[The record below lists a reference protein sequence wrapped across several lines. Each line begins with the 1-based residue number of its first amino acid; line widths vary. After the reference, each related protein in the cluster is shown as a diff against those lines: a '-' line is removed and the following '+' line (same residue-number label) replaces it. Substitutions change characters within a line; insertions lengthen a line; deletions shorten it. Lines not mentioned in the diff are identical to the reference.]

1 MKTKKRET
9 RASKKLYT
17 ATELAK
23 EMGISSPQKLNKL
36 LSMVQFQY
44 KVNGTWV
51 TYAKYTDM
59 GLVKIHEDKDGI
71 YTREFTV
78 AGREYVKSLINK
90 IKENL

>member
-1 MKTKKRET
+1 MGKRKET

-23 EMGISSPQKLNKL
+23 ELGISSPQKLNKL

-44 KVNGTWV
+44 KVNNTWV

-59 GLVKIHEDKDGI
+59 GLVKLYEDVNGI
-71 YTREFTV
+71 YTREFTP
-78 AGREYVKSLINK
+78 AGRDYVKKLI
-90 IKENL
+90 EQVRGNL